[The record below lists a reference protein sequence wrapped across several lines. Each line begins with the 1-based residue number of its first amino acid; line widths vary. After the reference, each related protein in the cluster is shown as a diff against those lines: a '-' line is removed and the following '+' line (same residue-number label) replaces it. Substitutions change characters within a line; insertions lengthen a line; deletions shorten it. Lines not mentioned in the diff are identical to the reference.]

1 MKVAIVMTYVNRQAQ
16 FNRAIASIFK
26 QEYSVHVIVVDD
38 CSEIPLTVPDNY
50 PVEVI
55 RINEKDW
62 FDKDI
67 PLNIGIVRAITSGA
81 DLIILQNA
89 ECYHVGDVIRY
100 ALKVTDKTYLSFGCF
115 SLGRERTE
123 RGEDPPIVNRG
134 ATFDGD
140 EAWYNHPLYFPRG
153 YDWCSAITAENM
165 RKLNGMD
172 ERFAYGV
179 AYGDNDFLRRVKALG
194 LTVEITS
201 FPYVV
206 HQWHYTP
213 KNIERIT
220 SERWEMNRLLYESM
234 KTSKNYRAIHTK
246 TGDFDAL

>member
-1 MKVAIVMTYVNRQAQ
+1 MKVAIVMTYINRQSQ
-16 FNRAIASIFK
+16 FNRAIKSIFN
-26 QEYSVHVIVVDD
+26 QEYPVQVIAVDD
-38 CSEIPLTVPDNY
+38 CSETPLTVPDNY

-55 RINEKDW
+55 RIEQKDW

-67 PLNIGIVRAITSGA
+67 PLNMGIVRAITTGA

-100 ALKVTDKTYLSFGCF
+100 ALKVTDKTYISFGCF
-115 SLGRERTE
+115 SLGKERTE
-123 RGEDPPIVNRG
+123 RGDDPPDIKRG

-153 YDWCSAITAENM
+153 YDWCSAITADNM

-172 ERFAYGV
+172 ERFGYGV
-179 AYGDNDFLRRVKALG
+179 AYGDDDFLRRVKALG
-194 LTVEITS
+194 LSVEITS
-201 FPYVV
+201 YPYVV

-213 KNIERIT
+213 QNTERIT

-234 KTSKNYRAIHTK
+234 KTSKNYRAVHMK